1 MGETLTWIIDRGR
14 FQGDEAAGYVKN
26 RALVHSLGLKC
37 DSVGWSKLDLGSP
50 RTPQILDTLNVYCV
64 EQDCRLRGYYRRT
77 LEKPDPAWYLLRI
90 RNSSLDY
97 VASEHAIHAWRLPA
111 AGHVYEDPDR
121 RSIALVSDRFRSVI
135 LKAGFTGADFLWKQD
150 VGKFRSR
157 QYYSMFLTDPLSSFY
172 SGNHLSG
179 RRSRDKDRMVQMGGT
194 LPLLTSLFHD
204 LIIDVPLCIRTG
216 DLPATEIT
224 GFHYDSSSYAQS
236 GILFRSHVADHLLVQ
251 RLIGSGDLVPIWIAE
266 AAPDYYDCFAG
277 ETGGMITEEDRETN
291 KRAYEQFLSVVHPER
306 VCSEKTALRI
316 LRQLKQNAPQD
327 FAEALPRAALSKLV
341 GSGYEPLI
349 PWYRIANGF
358 VLSDEYRLLPL
369 DESIQET
376 AEYSREIALEELT
389 ESIPGIVIGACPDGD
404 RILLTG
410 QNQILRIS
418 HENLQAER
426 SWSDL
431 PSFIVDAAD

>member
-14 FQGDEAAGYVKN
+14 FQEDEAAGYAKN
-26 RALVHSLGLKC
+26 RALVHSLGLRC
-37 DSVGWSKLDLGSP
+37 DSVGWCELDLGSP
-50 RTPQILDTLNVYCV
+50 RAPQILDALNVYCV

-77 LEKPDPAWYLLRI
+77 LEDPDPAWYLLRI
-90 RNSSLDY
+90 RDSSFDY

-121 RSIALVSDRFRSVI
+121 RSIALVSDRFRTVI
-135 LKAGFTGADFLWKQD
+135 LEAGFTGADFLWKQD
-150 VGKFRSR
+150 AGKFRSR
-157 QYYSMFLTDPLSSFY
+157 QYFSMFLTDPLGSFY

-179 RRSRDKDRMVQMGGT
+179 RRSRDKDKMVQMEGT

-204 LIIDVPLCIRTG
+204 LTIDVPLCIRTG
-216 DLPATEIT
+216 DMPAAEIT

-236 GILFRSHVADHLLVQ
+236 GILIRGHVADHLLAQ
-251 RLIGSGDLVPIWIAE
+251 RLIGPGDLVPIWIAE
-266 AAPDYYDCFAG
+266 VAPDYYDCFTS
-277 ETGGMITEEDRETN
+277 ETSGMIEEEDREAN
-291 KRAYEQFLSVVHPER
+291 EWAYEQFLSVVRPER

-327 FAEALPRAALSKLV
+327 FAKALPRAALSKLA
-341 GSGYEPLI
+341 GSGYEPLT

-389 ESIPGIVIGACPDGD
+389 EPIPGIVVGACPDGD
-404 RILLTG
+404 RILLSG

-418 HENLQAER
+418 HEDLQAVR

-431 PSFIVDAAD
+431 PSFIVDAGD